1 MTENIAS
8 QSAIIPYLLFV
19 AMVMAV
25 ALVVTRITWKT
36 KMIIDLCVCG
46 HEWLEHQNITKDK
59 EHSGFCLQDNC
70 AFQCIRYEA
79 M

>member
-19 AMVMAV
+19 AMVMG
-25 ALVVTRITWKT
+25 VVLIVNRISWKT
-36 KMIIDLCVCG
+36 KAIIDLCVCG
-46 HEWLEHQNITKDK
+46 HEWLEHQSITKDHD
-59 EHSGFCLQDNC
+59 HSSFCLKDSC
-70 AFQCIRYEA
+70 AFQCIKYEA